1 MNSNSLVI
9 VGPAERVKSVTELV
23 RQLDIKGETE
33 GGVDIR
39 IYKLEN
45 GEVKSVSQT
54 LEDMIERV
62 LNLMPGSDQDRS
74 RRRFSVRVWGHE
86 DTKTLFVLVP
96 PRQFALVE
104 KHILKLRERDIFRQ
118 SMIYIMVER

>member
-9 VGPAERVKSVTELV
+9 VGPMEKVKSVTELV
-23 RQLDIKGETE
+23 RQLDVKGETE

-45 GEVKSVSQT
+45 GEVKSVGQT

-62 LNLMPGSDQDRS
+62 LNLMPGTESDRS
-74 RRRFSVRVWGHE
+74 RRRFSVRVWGDE
-86 DTKTLFVLVP
+86 PTKTLFVLVP
-96 PRQFALVE
+96 PRSPWSKDYSQCLTKIGRGTSTGRV
-104 KHILKLRERDIFRQ
+104 KIL
-118 SMIYIMVER
+118 SC